1 MYAQAED
8 YEAAFDEA
16 LDEDYGEA
24 RGRAGPRAMSRVPT
38 ARGSTYRPPVPAAIA
53 GSAGTQAQLKEVV
66 DRFNT
71 ALTTNGKAITQVDG
85 RTRALDG
92 GLRREMA
99 DRKKEITAV
108 RRDLQSTRE
117 VGAIMPL
124 LNLLAP
130 GNTLVALAPMLL
142 LGNDVS
148 ASTTGSDSASATAN
162 SGLLGSL
169 GLGGG
174 AGGSGIMGI
183 AMLAVLSGALKV

>member
-24 RGRAGPRAMSRVPT
+24 RGRVGPQAMSRVPT
-38 ARGSTYRPPVPAAIA
+38 ARGSTYRPPVPAAMA
-53 GSAGTQAQLKEVV
+53 GSAVTQAQLKEVV

-99 DRKKEITAV
+99 DRKKEISAV

-117 VGAIMPL
+117 VGAIIPL

-148 ASTTGSDSASATAN
+148 ASATGSDSASSTAS